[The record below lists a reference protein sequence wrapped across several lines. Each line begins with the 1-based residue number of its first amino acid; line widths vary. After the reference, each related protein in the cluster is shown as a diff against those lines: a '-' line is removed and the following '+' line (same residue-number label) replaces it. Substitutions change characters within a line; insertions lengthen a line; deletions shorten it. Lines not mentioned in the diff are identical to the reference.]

1 MLLPISQVLLSQ
13 YFHLL
18 KIARYLNFLSA
29 RSFSPIIP
37 QFSKAACHTM
47 NILTRNGKLSFEI
60 IDFTCVKECNLR
72 LNLKIETP
80 AFFRTFGTLS
90 LNLIF
95 KLKRV
100 AAILPGNNPI
110 YDQFSS
116 KIGSL
121 TLKFCFYWFR
131 ILFMW

>member
-1 MLLPISQVLLSQ
+1 
-13 YFHLL
+13 
-18 KIARYLNFLSA
+18 
-29 RSFSPIIP
+29 
-37 QFSKAACHTM
+37 M

-121 TLKFCFYWFR
+121 TLKFCFNSFR
-131 ILFMW
+131 ILFM